1 MMIAIP
7 EKRTQGTRAFYE
19 RKYQQLATQ
28 AGEKFGLQKGVVV
41 PPNLILQ
48 HLLARRST
56 LSKRTWQVYKSA
68 FVAQMES
75 FAAQTKDPAESQVF
89 LQMAYEMGKEGQSEA
104 RPRGVQGASLK
115 GRRVR
120 QEDHQRLIQ
129 YLIGRFADDKWA
141 KVTKLVCEASYLTG
155 LRPGEWVDAWVEHE
169 GGTGPLLSV
178 RNAKQTHGRGNGER
192 RTLDLSALSPDEV
205 GLIEEMT
212 LYARGSE
219 EPWSQVQRKVA
230 DYLYASV
237 QKAFGRR
244 KCYLSL
250 YSYRHQFSAD
260 AKATWKKAEVAAL
273 MGHGS
278 DETAGRN
285 YARALVGTRGRSR
298 VKPVAAEVARVRQV
312 AKPRPPKPKA
322 Q

>member
-1 MMIAIP
+1 MIAIP
-7 EKRTQGTRAFYE
+7 EKRSPGTRAFYE

-28 AGEKFGLQKGVVV
+28 TGKKFGLQIGAFV

-48 HLLARRST
+48 HILARRAEF
-56 LSKRTWQVYKSA
+56 SKRTWQVYKSA
-68 FVAQMES
+68 FVAQMET
-75 FAAQTKDPAESQVF
+75 FAAQTKDPAEAQIFS
-89 LQMAYEMGKEGQSEA
+89 QMAYEMGKEGQSEA
-104 RPRGVQGASLK
+104 RSKGGKGASLK

-129 YLIGRFADDKWA
+129 YLEGRFAHDKWA
-141 KVTKLVCEASYLTG
+141 KVTRLLCEVSYLTG
-155 LRPGEWVDAWVEHE
+155 LRPGEWVDAWVDHQENQ
-169 GGTGPLLSV
+169 GAILSV

-192 RTLDLSALSPDEV
+192 RTLDLSALSPEEV

-219 EPWSQVQRKVA
+219 EPWDQVQSKIA

-244 KCYLSL
+244 KCYLSI

-260 AKATWKKAEVAAL
+260 SKATWKKAEVAAL

-278 DETAGRN
+278 DETASRN
-285 YARALVGTRGRSR
+285 YARAIVGTRGRSR
-298 VKPVAAEVARVRQV
+298 VKPVAHEVATVRQV

-322 Q
+322 